1 MERISFYVKYTEE
14 FSEELFNS
22 AMIWAKQN
30 CIGVPRGWCD
40 HYNGLKNN
48 KYFLFDNWGLGIR
61 EEIKIDPSNMSYG
74 CDNNRQS
81 CKMEIS
87 VDELKS
93 IIGFNQYEIY

>member
-14 FSEELFNS
+14 FNEELFNS

-40 HYNGLKNN
+40 DFNGLKS
-48 KYFLFDNWGLGIR
+48 KEYFLFDNWGLNAKTF
-61 EEIKIDPSNMSYG
+61 ENDPRNMSYG
-74 CDNNRQS
+74 CDNNRQN
-81 CKMEIS
+81 CKKEIS